1 MFQSY
6 PDGYLLFNYYVC
18 IHLATTF
25 SNPLHCTII
34 SLHSLQYLEKP
45 SALIDRVC
53 VGFYKWFLALNFL
66 VTYLTSVVG
75 ITVPPELEEMSD
87 NKQ

>member
-1 MFQSY
+1 MFAFL
-6 PDGYLLFNYYVC
+6 YLRKIIINREF
-18 IHLATTF
+18 IF
-25 SNPLHCTII
+25 SNPLYCTLIF
-34 SLHSLQYLEKP
+34 LHSLQPLEKP

-53 VGFYKWFLALNFL
+53 VGFYRWFLALNFL

>member
-1 MFQSY
+1 MLR
-6 PDGYLLFNYYVC
+6 YLRKIIINREFF
-18 IHLATTF
+18 F
-25 SNPLHCTII
+25 SNPLHCTLIFM
-34 SLHSLQYLEKP
+34 HSLQHLEKP

-66 VTYLTSVVG
+66 VNYLSSLVG
-75 ITVPPELEEMSD
+75 ITVPAELEEMFD

>member
-1 MFQSY
+1 M
-6 PDGYLLFNYYVC
+6 
-18 IHLATTF
+18 
-25 SNPLHCTII
+25 
-34 SLHSLQYLEKP
+34 HSLQQLEKP

-66 VTYLTSVVG
+66 VNYLSSLVG
-75 ITVPPELEEMSD
+75 ITVPAELEEMSD